1 MKYDITKP
9 ERPKMPKLGKGLEA
23 VKLLLSQTSKL
34 MHEPLA
40 PMVFPSLGA
49 HVNGCEFL
57 YPSRAWMEPCGLIA
71 HLCADFSGNKGQV
84 GLLADANCRDFR
96 AHDDES
102 DKELKDWD
110 KTYKWRSHQKDCP
123 PRPDVAFYFPP
134 ADCTPAGFNKNVE
147 VLAKQ
152 GGKCMYMNLPEVV
165 MANDICGGHKKVS
178 KMLRCCFDRELYGQ
192 LRATESGVTCNARL
206 RACFTFASTPVDARE
221 FYKFELFNGTLARI
235 TFSYVPQ
242 HARDGRIPRIG
253 KFSDEFYGQ
262 LDEYLQRLASAKGR
276 FIIKPLNKLIDKMA
290 EDMAELADCTD
301 DEWLYAC
308 SKRSLVSAWRVGC
321 ILYLLNNQT
330 FTRSMAEFVEWLVY
344 QDLWSKQ
351 MIFSDIV
358 NGEKGV
364 YSIDSL
370 SADKKRH
377 GPINMLTCLPNPFS
391 KEQLIELRVQR
402 GKSEEG
408 ADSQLRQWVFHK
420 LTTYSAE
427 TKLYYMTEE
436 ALKKYKDNK

>member
-1 MKYDITKP
+1 MKYDITKTV
-9 ERPKMPKLGKGLEA
+9 RPKMPKPGKGLEI
-23 VKLLLSQTSKL
+23 VKLLQSQVSKS

-49 HVNGCEFL
+49 HVSGCEFM
-57 YPSRAWMEPCGLIA
+57 YPSGVWMEPCGLIA
-71 HLCADFSGNKGQV
+71 HLCAEFSGNKGQL
-84 GLLADANCRDFR
+84 GLLAEAICRDFR
-96 AHDDES
+96 THDEES
-102 DKELKDWD
+102 DKELKEWD
-110 KTYKWRSHQKDCP
+110 KIYKWRSKQNDCP

-147 VLAKQ
+147 VLANQ

-221 FYKFELFNGTLARI
+221 FYKTELFNGTLARI

-242 HARDGRIPRIG
+242 HARDGRIPRVG

-262 LDEYLQRLASAKGR
+262 LDEYLQRLTSAKGR
-276 FIIKPLNKLIDKMA
+276 FIIKPLNKLIDKLA
-290 EDMAELADCTD
+290 EDMAELADCM
-301 DEWLYAC
+301 DESWLYAC
-308 SKRSLVSAWRVGC
+308 SKRSLVSAWRAGC
-321 ILYLLNNQT
+321 ILYLLNNQV
-330 FTRSMAEFVEWLVY
+330 FTRSMADFVEWLVY

-351 MIFSDIV
+351 MIFSDMV
-358 NGEKGV
+358 NGKE
-364 YSIDSL
+364 YDL
-370 SADKKRH
+370 NADTQRH
-377 GPINMLTCLPNPFS
+377 RPINMLGSLENPFN
-391 KEQLIELRVQR
+391 KAQLKALRVQM

-408 ADSQLRQWVFHK
+408 TDGQLRQWVFRK
-420 LTTYSAE
+420 LVTYDAE
-427 TKLYYMTEE
+427 TELYYMTEE
-436 ALKKYKDNK
+436 CLKKFRDSK

>member
-9 ERPKMPKLGKGLEA
+9 VRPKMPKLGRGLES
-23 VKLLLSQTSKL
+23 VNLLLSQVSKS

-40 PMVFPSLGA
+40 PTVFPSLGA
-49 HVNGCEFL
+49 HVNGCEFM
-57 YPSRAWMEPCGLIA
+57 YPSGVWMEPCGLIA
-71 HLCADFSGNKGQV
+71 HICAEFSGNKGQL
-84 GLLADANCRDFR
+84 GLLAEANCRDFR
-96 AHDDES
+96 SHDEES
-102 DKELKDWD
+102 DKKLKDWD
-110 KTYKWRSHQKDCP
+110 KAYKWSNQKDRP

-147 VLAKQ
+147 VLAEQ

-192 LRATESGVTCNARL
+192 LRATECGVTSNARL

-221 FYKFELFNGTLARI
+221 FYKSELFNGTLARI

-242 HARDGRIPRIG
+242 HARDGRIPRVG
-253 KFSDEFYGQ
+253 QFSDEFYAR
-262 LDEYLQRLASAKGR
+262 LDGYLQRLTSAKGR
-276 FIIKPLNKLIDKMA
+276 FIVKPLNKLIDKMA
-290 EDMAELADCTD
+290 EDMAELADCM
-301 DEWLYAC
+301 DESWLYAC

-344 QDLWSKQ
+344 EDLWSKR
-351 MIFSDIV
+351 MIFSDMV
-358 NGEKGV
+358 NGKD
-364 YSIDSL
+364 IDL
-370 SADKKRH
+370 TAETQRH
-377 GPINMLTCLPNPFS
+377 GPVNMLESLENPFN
-391 KEQLIELRVQR
+391 KAQLKALRVQM

-408 ADSQLRQWVFHK
+408 TDGQLRQWVFRK
-420 LTTYSAE
+420 LVTYSAE
-427 TKLYYMTEE
+427 TELYYKTE
-436 ALKKYKDNK
+436 ACLKKFKDCK

>member
-1 MKYDITKP
+1 MKYDIAKHT
-9 ERPKMPKLGKGLEA
+9 RPKMPKPGKGLE
-23 VKLLLSQTSKL
+23 VVQLLLSQASKS

-49 HVNGCEFL
+49 HVSGCEFM
-57 YPSRAWMEPCGLIA
+57 YPSGVWMEPCGLIA
-71 HLCADFSGNKGQV
+71 HICAEFSGNKGQL
-84 GLLADANCRDFR
+84 GLLSEAICRDFR

-110 KTYKWRSHQKDCP
+110 KIYKWRSKQNDCP
-123 PRPDVAFYFPP
+123 PRPDVAFYFPQS
-134 ADCTPAGFNKNVE
+134 DCTSAGFNKNVE
-147 VLAKQ
+147 ALANQ

-206 RACFTFASTPVDARE
+206 RACFTFASTPVDARD
-221 FYKFELFNGTLARI
+221 FYKTELFNGTLARI

-242 HARDGRIPRIG
+242 HARDGRIPRVG

-262 LDEYLQRLASAKGR
+262 LDEYLQRLTSAKGR
-276 FIIKPLNKLIDKMA
+276 FVIKPLNKLIDKLA
-290 EDMAELADCTD
+290 EDMAELADCMD
-301 DEWLYAC
+301 DSWLYAC
-308 SKRSLVSAWRVGC
+308 SKRSLVSAWRAGC

-344 QDLWSKQ
+344 QDLWSKR
-351 MIFSDIV
+351 MIFSDMV
-358 NGEKGV
+358 NGKE
-364 YSIDSL
+364 YDL
-370 SADKKRH
+370 NADTQRH
-377 GPINMLTCLPNPFS
+377 RPINMLGSLENPFN
-391 KEQLIELRVQR
+391 KAQLKALRVQM

-408 ADSQLRQWVFHK
+408 TDGQLRQWVFRK
-420 LTTYSAE
+420 LVTYDAE
-427 TKLYYMTEE
+427 TELYYMTEE
-436 ALKKYKDNK
+436 CLKKFKDSK